1 MADTTPDPNGTGPNG
16 AASNSPGQGCEA
28 DAALGFLAK
37 NAPCPEWAASQNL
50 KLVTPDPQ
58 PFHWQALAGICLG
71 VLMFTLDGSIVNIA
85 IPTFLREFHTTLIQA
100 KWIVLAYLIV
110 IVVFLLP
117 VGRAAVFAGRKNIF
131 LGGLGLF
138 TAGSLLCGS
147 AWDLRSLVAFR
158 VVQGAGAVGM
168 AALMSSLVLANAPR
182 GKVGQ
187 SLGMITTFATL
198 GTSLGPTIGGFLIT
212 WFGWRSLFF
221 VNLPV
226 GLAAVYLVGRFVR
239 PDPPAEGGFRLRALL
254 PDFSLF
260 SNRVFSNGIFGRF
273 VTMAVNGGYL
283 FLAPIL
289 LENAL
294 HFSTVKAGLLLATTP
309 VIGGITAPFFGA
321 LSDRF
326 GVARF
331 NLAGLAFMFGAV
343 FFMGGFFVGMT
354 GGGFILRVCLWGLGL
369 GVFNAP
375 NTVCIMKSVSQR
387 ETGAASALL
396 SLSIMLGQA
405 VGVAGMAAMFHHQ
418 SGAAEGGVLA
428 LPPAA
433 IVSGVSTTLL
443 AAMIPLGLVL
453 LLNALS
459 APAISRA
466 CRLADQ
472 TSDRVRG

>member
-1 MADTTPDPNGTGPNG
+1 MSATNPDP
-16 AASNSPGQGCEA
+16 
-28 DAALGFLAK
+28 L
-37 NAPCPEWAASQNL
+37 
-50 KLVTPDPQ
+50 
-58 PFHWQALAGICLG
+58 PFQWQALVGICLG

-85 IPTFLREFHTTLIQA
+85 IPTFLREFHTTLLQA

-110 IVVFLLP
+110 IVLFLLP
-117 VGRAAVFAGRKNIF
+117 VGRAAAFAGRKNIF

-158 VVQGAGAVGM
+158 IVQGAGAVGM
-168 AALMSSLVLANAPR
+168 AALMSSLVLANAPG
-182 GKVGQ
+182 GKIGR
-187 SLGMITTFATL
+187 SIGMVTTFATL
-198 GTSLGPTIGGFLIT
+198 GTSLGPTIGGGLIT

-226 GLAAVYLVGRFVR
+226 GLAAIYLVARFVHT
-239 PDPPAEGGFRLRALL
+239 DPPAEGGFHLRALL
-254 PDFSLF
+254 PDFTLF

-294 HFSTVKAGLLLATTP
+294 HFSTGKAGLLLAATP
-309 VIGGITAPFFGA
+309 VIGGITAPVFGA

-331 NLAGLAFMFGAV
+331 NLAGLAFMLGAV
-343 FFMGGFFVGMT
+343 FFMGGFFAGMT
-354 GGGFILRVCLWGLGL
+354 GGDFILRVCLWGLGL

-375 NTVCIMKSVSQR
+375 NTVCIMKSVPLR
-387 ETGAASALL
+387 ETGTASALL

-405 VGVAGMAAMFHHQ
+405 VGVSGMAAMFHHQ
-418 SGAAEGGVLA
+418 SGTASGGVLN

-433 IVSGVSTTLL
+433 IVSGVSTTML
-443 AAMIPLGLVL
+443 ATMIPLGLVL
-453 LLNALS
+453 LLNAFS
-459 APAISRA
+459 APAISRV
-466 CRLADQ
+466 CRQADQ
-472 TSDRVRG
+472 TSACARG

>member
-1 MADTTPDPNGTGPNG
+1 MPRSTFLQHTAMAATTPDPNGATPNG

-28 DAALGFLAK
+28 DAALGFFDK
-37 NAPCPEWAASQNL
+37 NASCPEWAASQNL

-85 IPTFLREFHTTLIQA
+85 IPTFLREFHTTLLQA

-158 VVQGAGAVGM
+158 VVQGAGAVGI

-182 GKVGQ
+182 GKIGQ

-198 GTSLGPTIGGFLIT
+198 
-212 WFGWRSLFF
+212 
-221 VNLPV
+221 
-226 GLAAVYLVGRFVR
+226 
-239 PDPPAEGGFRLRALL
+239 
-254 PDFSLF
+254 
-260 SNRVFSNGIFGRF
+260 IF
-273 VTMAVNGGYL
+273 
-283 FLAPIL
+283 
-289 LENAL
+289 
-294 HFSTVKAGLLLATTP
+294 
-309 VIGGITAPFFGA
+309 
-321 LSDRF
+321 
-326 GVARF
+326 
-331 NLAGLAFMFGAV
+331 
-343 FFMGGFFVGMT
+343 
-354 GGGFILRVCLWGLGL
+354 RVCLWGLGL

-375 NTVCIMKSVSQR
+375 NTVCIMKSVPQR
-387 ETGAASALL
+387 ETGTASALL

-459 APAISRA
+459 APAISRV
-466 CRLADQ
+466 CRQADP
-472 TSDRVRG
+472 